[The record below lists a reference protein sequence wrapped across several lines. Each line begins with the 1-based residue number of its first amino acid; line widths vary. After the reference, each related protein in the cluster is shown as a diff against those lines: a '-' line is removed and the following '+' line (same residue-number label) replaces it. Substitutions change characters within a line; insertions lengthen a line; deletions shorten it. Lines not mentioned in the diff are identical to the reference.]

1 MMLMT
6 FWRTWHAHNEMT
18 HGKPCP
24 SVEGSRRFLVRYLN
38 SLLTI
43 KQFPEA
49 DMAKG
54 KMVVDPKQGFRRDK
68 DVTRKQWKVRQKWKP
83 PDVNTVKLNVDGAY
97 SQDGRAGCGV
107 VVRDS
112 AGEVIVAA
120 CLQLHHCKDA
130 TEAEVAAIEEG
141 VNLAMQWTQLPFSV
155 ESDCADAV
163 QMINSRAPN
172 ISANAFRISVI
183 RENLLERNSKL
194 VKIGREAN
202 VASHELAKLARVH
215 GRTNVWLSVP
225 PPEIA
230 GVIASDC
237 NLSIV

>member
-1 MMLMT
+1 M
-6 FWRTWHAHNEMT
+6 
-18 HGKPCP
+18 
-24 SVEGSRRFLVRYLN
+24 
-38 SLLTI
+38 
-43 KQFPEA
+43 
-49 DMAKG
+49 
-54 KMVVDPKQGFRRDK
+54 
-68 DVTRKQWKVRQKWKP
+68 RKQWKVKQKWKP

-97 SQDGRAGCGV
+97 SQDGRVGCGV
-107 VVRDS
+107 VLRDS

-120 CLQLHHCKDA
+120 CIQLHHCKDA
-130 TEAEVAAIEEG
+130 IEAEVAAIEEG

-183 RENLLERNSKL
+183 RENLMERNSKL
-194 VKIGREAN
+194 VKIGRETN

-215 GRTNVWLSVP
+215 GRTNVWLGVS

-230 GVIASDC
+230 GVIASDY